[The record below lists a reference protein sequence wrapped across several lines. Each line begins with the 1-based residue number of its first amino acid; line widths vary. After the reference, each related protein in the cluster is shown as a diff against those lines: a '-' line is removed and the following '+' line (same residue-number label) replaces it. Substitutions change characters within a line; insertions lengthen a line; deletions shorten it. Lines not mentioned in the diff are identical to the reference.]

1 MSNSR
6 TQNLDLFDPFES
18 QPKSIFNK
26 LGNKLGGI
34 AVSTKKF
41 ATKKYL
47 EMTQGINQRIAEEDE
62 QLQAEIFSH
71 LEAQAEEFE
80 QELSQRQKR
89 WFWISFILTLVS
101 FCIGAVGA
109 FFLLTK

>member
-1 MSNSR
+1 MSNSQ
-6 TQNLDLFDPFES
+6 TKNMDLFDPFAPQQKS
-18 QPKSIFNK
+18 SIFTK
-26 LGNKLGGI
+26 LGNKLGSV

-41 ATKKYL
+41 ATQKYL

-80 QELSQRQKR
+80 QDLRQRQKR
-89 WFWISFILTLVS
+89 WFWIAFILILIS
-101 FCIGAVGA
+101 FCLGAMGA
-109 FFLLTK
+109 FFLLT